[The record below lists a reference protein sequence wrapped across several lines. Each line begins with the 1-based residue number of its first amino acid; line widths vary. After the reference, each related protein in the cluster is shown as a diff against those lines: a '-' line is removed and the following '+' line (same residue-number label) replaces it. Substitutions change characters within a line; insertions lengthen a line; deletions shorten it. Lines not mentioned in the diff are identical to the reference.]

1 MRISDWSSDVCSSD
15 LVLTVTPAPLTVA
28 ANDLNRIYDGTAF
41 AGNGVSYSGFVGGQ
55 DASVLG
61 GSLIYGGS
69 AQGAVDAGSYTI
81 EVSGLSSG
89 NYAIRSEEHTSE
101 LQSLMRIS
109 YAVFCL
115 KKKNENPQAH
125 HSILHIYA

>member
-55 DASVLG
+55 DASMLG

-81 EVSGLSSG
+81 EVVGLSSG
-89 NYAIRSEEHTSE
+89 NSAITYTNAALPTQTGTASGRYKGGRVRE
-101 LQSLMRIS
+101 
-109 YAVFCL
+109 
-115 KKKNENPQAH
+115 
-125 HSILHIYA
+125 

>member
-28 ANDLNRIYDGTAF
+28 ANDLNRIYDGTAL

-89 NYAIRSEEHTSE
+89 NYAITYIDGALTTVRRGVTVTADALSRLYGEIGRVSCRESGG
-101 LQSLMRIS
+101 Q
-109 YAVFCL
+109 
-115 KKKNENPQAH
+115 
-125 HSILHIYA
+125 

>member
-81 EVSGLSSG
+81 EVSGLSAGS
-89 NYAIRSEEHTSE
+89 YAITYIEGAITTVRRGEIGRASW
-101 LQSLMRIS
+101 RDRVCP
-109 YAVFCL
+109 YG
-115 KKKNENPQAH
+115 
-125 HSILHIYA
+125 